1 MRCSRPFSRFK
12 YLVRLFIVGYFVCVS
27 AQAVAPG
34 SRQSPITGNQAFADY
49 SQQKPGVFRKITV
62 ADLPEPHAT
71 KSVDNGPDEAARP
84 ANAWPQAPAGFK
96 VELYAAGLDYPRLL
110 RVAPN
115 GDIFLAES
123 HSGEIKVFRGVTR
136 DGKAERNCLLSIRKN
151 PAMDLRW
158 QHGFRRSLSLSKW
171 RPQSPWRQ
179 PENCRPAGWRTA
191 ARRRPLDP
199 GYRIFQR
206 RQEDVC
212 VGWLTLEQRRL

>member
-1 MRCSRPFSRFK
+1 MYAFLRKRALRVQGR
-12 YLVRLFIVGYFVCVS
+12 VRLREARLLPTIAS
-27 AQAVAPG
+27 KNP
-34 SRQSPITGNQAFADY
+34 
-49 SQQKPGVFRKITV
+49 VFRKITL

-136 DGKAERNCLLSIRKN
+136 DGKAEQAQVFATGL
-151 PAMDLRW
+151 
-158 QHGFRRSLSLSKW
+158 
-171 RPQSPWRQ
+171 RQ
-179 PENCRPAGWRTA
+179 PFGIAFYPSGKTRNGFTLAT
-191 ARRRPLDP
+191 
-199 GYRIFQR
+199 RI
-206 RQEDVC
+206 
-212 VGWLTLEQRRL
+212 L